1 MQSPGQPAAA
11 TSNGGAA
18 VAAPGVAPCDHV
30 LTLVAGCVV
39 NQRAFANTCGVPLGA
54 HIDFVPS
61 SALRLPQITGR
72 TPLRCNGCSGF
83 MNVYCKTNLT
93 KWVWKC
99 NLCGAV
105 NVHKEQLGHSADVA
119 SYPELCGEAVEYVLP
134 LPSGAAGPAH
144 TAQAVPPHV
153 VFAVDTTLEPSDLRA
168 VKEAVL
174 AAASSLPPTTL
185 ISLITFDGSVALH
198 NLGPDHRASYT
209 LPAAFA
215 APPVPGAGGVAAA
228 PAGGGVVPGAEH
240 SADQQAVIQQLLDK
254 YCSRTAGSG
263 VGPGGSGMLVAPAGQ
278 LAAVL
283 PKVLATLRT
292 VQGDVPVR
300 VRARCLCA
308 AVEASLRLVAVAAH
322 LDLGRHHYLAASRVV
337 LMAAGPATRGPGAV
351 PLDLL
356 DQAVSEKGR
365 SPDNKAVAAALD
377 LGAALGAMAA
387 KIGVAVDIFTSTN
400 MGINAPLLTAIAHS
414 SGGELMPQVTPPHH
428 LPTHTSGHNPSHGGA
443 NHSNSSHSS
452 HGHHH
457 HSHGHPTAVSAA
469 PMGATAGGFVP
480 GLLSRQLRAALVRR
494 WGVEGRLDCFCSEG
508 LRLTQWMG
516 PLDPIRADLEDVA
529 GTPAAVSVPTAG
541 GDAEQL
547 PRPGTARDPGAG
559 VGGAPWR
566 LSSSACGI
574 TALEVGRGASLRLEV
589 TRDLDVP
596 SLLLQVA
603 LHYTDLAAQQR
614 VVRVVTRKI
623 QVVESRSEFLR
634 TVNPTA
640 AAALLG
646 KRAVLDAKKAGAFRD
661 ARKAEEARL
670 AVGAQLGLV
679 AARCGREV
687 LTSRGLLGFGGR
699 KLWQWPPELM
709 PLSYALYHFT
719 RGPILGAPAPPPPGT
734 HPASAHAHLHA
745 LWDSDTRLVGINTLL
760 WSAWGDAYRAMA
772 PKLYAVLPPP
782 PPPQPATPFPDADAA
797 AAAAP
802 PPPLPQLA
810 ALPCVSLAAVM
821 ARTVPL
827 VLDAGTSVL
836 VSPTEEPAPGGSTGA
851 GVATG
856 AAAGLT
862 LELIEAALQ
871 AAGAATE
878 GGTAGASPSPG
889 RFPMPS
895 VVLTPGAQAGG
906 GQLVLRLIPVHRDPY
921 DEQALQ
927 QPQLQQLGQAV
938 AAQLSKQLLE
948 SGKQAAAAAVA
959 ALAAA
964 GLPQVQ
970 AKQSAAAAASFA
982 EWCRGVNV
990 QPFPVQ

>member
-1 MQSPGQPAAA
+1 MQSPTQPAATA
-11 TSNGGAA
+11 SNGGAA
-18 VAAPGVAPCDHV
+18 VAAPGVVPCDHV
-30 LTLVAGCVV
+30 LTLASGCVV

-54 HIDFVPS
+54 HMDFVPS
-61 SALRLPQITGR
+61 SALRLPQVTGR

-119 SYPELCGEAVEYVLP
+119 SYAELCGEAVEYVMP
-134 LPSGAAGPAH
+134 LPNGSVGPAH
-144 TAQAVPPHV
+144 TLQNVPPHV
-153 VFAVDTTLEPSDLRA
+153 VFAVDTTLELSDLRA

-174 AAASSLPPTTL
+174 AAATSLPPTTL
-185 ISLITFDGSVALH
+185 ISLITFDGSVSLH
-198 NLGPDHRASYT
+198 NLGPEHRASYT

-228 PAGGGVVPGAEH
+228 PSGGGVVPGAEH

-254 YCSRTAGSG
+254 FCSRTAGSG
-263 VGPGGSGMLVAPAGQ
+263 VGPGASGLLVVPAGEV
-278 LAAVL
+278 AAVL
-283 PKVLATLRT
+283 PRVLATLRT

-300 VRARCLCA
+300 VRSRCLCA
-308 AVEASLRLVAVAAH
+308 AVEASLRLVAAAAH

-337 LMAAGPATRGPGAV
+337 VMAAGPATQGPGAV

-365 SPDNKAVAAALD
+365 APENKAVAAALD
-377 LGAALGAMAA
+377 LGVALGAMAA
-387 KIGVAVDIFTSTN
+387 KIGVAVDIFTSTCI
-400 MGINAPLLTAIAHS
+400 GINAPLLTAIAHT
-414 SGGELMPQVTPPHH
+414 SGGELMPQVMPPHH
-428 LPTHTSGHNPSHGGA
+428 LPTQHAAHNPSHGGG
-443 NHSNSSHSS
+443 NHSHSS
-452 HGHHH
+452 HGGHG
-457 HSHGHPTAVSAA
+457 SHGHPTAVSAA
-469 PMGATAGGFVP
+469 PVGATAGGFVP
-480 GLLSRQLRAALVRR
+480 GLLSRQLRAALARR

-541 GDAEQL
+541 GDAGQL
-547 PRPGTARDPGAG
+547 PRPGSARDPGAG

-574 TALEVGRGASLRLEV
+574 SALEVGRGASLRLEV

-661 ARKAEEARL
+661 SRKAEEARL

-687 LTSRGLLGFGGR
+687 MTSRGLLGFGGR

-709 PLSYALYHFT
+709 PLAYALYHFT

-734 HPASAHAHLHA
+734 HPAAAHSHLHS
-745 LWDSDTRLVGINTLL
+745 LWDCDTRLVGINTLL

-772 PKLYAVLPPP
+772 PKLYAVLPAAP
-782 PPPQPATPFPDADAA
+782 PPPQATPFPDAAA
-797 AAAAP
+797 PPP

-827 VLDAGTSVL
+827 VLDAGTAVL
-836 VSPTEEPAPGGSTGA
+836 VSPTEEPAPGGSTA
-851 GVATG
+851 PGVATG

-862 LELIEAALQ
+862 PELIEAALQ
-871 AAGAATE
+871 AAGVAAE
-878 GGTAGASPSPG
+878 GGSAGPSPSPG
-889 RFPMPS
+889 RFPIPA

-906 GQLVLRLIPVHRDPY
+906 GQLAARLIPVHRDPY

-948 SGKQAAAAAVA
+948 SGKQATAAAMA

-964 GLPQVQ
+964 GLPAVQ
-970 AKQSAAAAASFA
+970 AKQAAAAAASFA